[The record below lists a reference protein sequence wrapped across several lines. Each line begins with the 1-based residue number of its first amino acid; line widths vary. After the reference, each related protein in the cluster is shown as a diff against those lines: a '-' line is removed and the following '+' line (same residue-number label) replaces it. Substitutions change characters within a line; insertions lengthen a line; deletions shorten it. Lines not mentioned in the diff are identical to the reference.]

1 MLKFKQRFI
10 IVCLGLLSSCSTKK
24 EILYLQDIDDYNNT
38 TVVYPDNKIQPNDI
52 LSIIISS
59 GSISEASAPYN
70 KQGQVGNMAGGG
82 GGGGGGQQQNFLM
95 QGYLVSNEL
104 TIKLPIL
111 GVISVADKAHKDLEL
126 TLEKLLIDDKHL
138 AAPTVMITLLNAKY
152 TTLGEIGTGT
162 HYFNE
167 NNLTIL
173 QAIGTASDLNIRGV
187 RKDIVLIREVDG
199 MRTIAHIDLT
209 ASDLL
214 ESPYYFIKPNDVIYV
229 KPNDVQVRSAGF
241 ITGPVALI
249 SFATLL
255 FTTIILISN

>member
-1 MLKFKQRFI
+1 MLKFKQHFI
-10 IVCLGLLSSCSTKK
+10 IVCLGLLSSCATKK

-38 TVVYPDNKIQPNDI
+38 AVVYPDNKIQPNDI

-70 KQGQVGNMAGGG
+70 KQGQVGNMAAG

-111 GVISVADKAHKDLEL
+111 GVISVADKVHKDLEIS
-126 TLEKLLIDDKHL
+126 LEKMLIEDKHL
-138 AAPTVMITLLNAKY
+138 AAPTVMVTLLNAKY

-173 QAIGTASDLNIRGV
+173 QAIGTASDLNMRGV
-187 RKDIVLIREVDG
+187 RKDIVLIREVGG

-229 KPNDVQVRSAGF
+229 KPNDVQVKTAGY

-255 FTTIILISN
+255 VTTILLISN